1 MNIIRYSVFVNSQE
15 RIIFGNQVKITI
27 QGGNSET
34 LQVGFFFQKPQDIH
48 LMTMMGRDLE
58 NDVEMPEKM
67 EVEVGILNLEIERVA
82 KKLISV
88 FLAH

>member
-1 MNIIRYSVFVNSQE
+1 
-15 RIIFGNQVKITI
+15 
-27 QGGNSET
+27 
-34 LQVGFFFQKPQDIH
+34 
-48 LMTMMGRDLE
+48 MTMMGRDLE

-82 KKLISV
+82 KKLISA